1 MGRGGI
7 RSTAIL
13 PLYFRENNFYTRAP
27 LDTPSSLHRLRI
39 GNTGVLHPLTMF
51 SNVEDAIEANNLSPL
66 ALRDQFTFSLLA
78 EGDAACT
85 HTHTH
90 TYRCLCTRSQ
100 MGTNWSLGEGREGR
114 LMNSPSATNNSQWWR
129 CHR

>member
-85 HTHTH
+85 HTHISMLVH
-90 TYRCLCTRSQ
+90 TFANGNELVI
-100 MGTNWSLGEGREGR
+100 GGREGGA
-114 LMNSPSATNNSQWWR
+114 LDEFTVGNK
-129 CHR
+129 

>member
-85 HTHTH
+85 HTHIRIDACAH
-90 TYRCLCTRSQ
+90 VRKWERI
-100 MGTNWSLGEGREGR
+100 GHWGKGGRG
-114 LMNSPSATNNSQWWR
+114 A
-129 CHR
+129 